1 MTLQL
6 LTHLQHRTMATRYW
20 RVEQM
25 TTMGWTL
32 YSDTALKLSKD
43 KAKLVLEGAIADGVK
58 PSYLRAIPDV

>member
-1 MTLQL
+1 
-6 LTHLQHRTMATRYW
+6 
-20 RVEQM
+20 M

-32 YSDTALKLSKD
+32 YSDTSLKLSKD

>member
-1 MTLQL
+1 
-6 LTHLQHRTMATRYW
+6 LTHLQHRTMATKYW

>member
-1 MTLQL
+1 M
-6 LTHLQHRTMATRYW
+6 THLQHRTMATKYW